1 MRPSNEFRQA
11 TLTCSLRFFYVM
23 LALTFFLGL
32 AVGIGAW
39 IALAVL
45 TLTALVSGGLV
56 APVFRYLAGHSWGLP
71 LAALLG
77 GVVGVVNLY
86 AGTFLLSVP
95 LAIASY
101 PEYFDP
107 ANLSHWRE
115 MFVGQLLLT
124 GIPDVPLLVFPATA
138 AGVAFIWKRLRAPEP
153 G

>member
-1 MRPSNEFRQA
+1 MQPRF
-11 TLTCSLRFFYVM
+11 LLRDAGADV
-23 LALTFFLGL
+23 FLGL

-39 IALAVL
+39 IALAVP

-56 APVFRYLAGHSWGLP
+56 TPMFRYLAGRSWGVL
-71 LAALLG
+71 LAVLLG
-77 GVVGVVNLY
+77 GMIGVVNLY
-86 AGTFLLSVP
+86 AGTFLFSVP
-95 LAIASY
+95 LATASY

-124 GIPDVPLLVFPATA
+124 GMPAAPFLIFLVTA
-138 AGVAFIWKRLRAPEP
+138 LGGAFIWRRLQKLEL